1 MATYLTD
8 PSGQYWSLSVDSSGQ
23 LSWTE
28 VSPPPPP
35 SPPVGFGGSSGS
47 GGAASGASFSRAQL
61 LSLAALRTE
70 SRASTLD
77 QNSEFY
83 IALQEICLERRW
95 WWRRKVNIFNLV
107 VGQGQYDLTDTS
119 GFNAGDLQQVAKNG
133 FKLFY

>member
-1 MATYLTD
+1 MVNALMATYLTD

-23 LSWTE
+23 LAWTE
-28 VSPPPPP
+28 VPPPPP
-35 SPPVGFGGSSGS
+35 SSPPAGYGGGSSGS

-61 LSLAALRTE
+61 ISLAAMRTE

-95 WWRRKVNIFNLV
+95 WWRRKVNI
-107 VGQGQYDLTDTS
+107 
-119 GFNAGDLQQVAKNG
+119 
-133 FKLFY
+133 